1 MKILFFSPFSF
12 ISKHSF
18 PEAAEIKLLIKKNHE
33 VVRLSCDRTYNN
45 NCVSMKSVNLTF
57 SASLL
62 ERNKICDLCQVNSR
76 SIEKIKG
83 LKTYYS
89 SQFISK
95 KEIDLIDSHLK
106 NINYQ
111 NFNFEL
117 QFQDINLNYISLY
130 DFILKYKLMGLRD
143 ISEESFPEY
152 KNELRNSLISYRVGK
167 NFLNFFKSD
176 KLIIYSP
183 QYSINHAFLK
193 GYDYK
198 NLDIYLT
205 EGSNNVHYK
214 HSILRLWNWKIHK
227 LVDPSKMEWTN
238 YNPTKLPHVA
248 FSMVEKH
255 FKSLIKSKSPHVYSS
270 PKKINFYKLPYEFNK
285 FKKTALLTMSSADES
300 YAAFMIGAFP
310 STKIKSNVF
319 KDQIEWITN
328 TINFF
333 KKHPEYLLIIRI
345 HPRETS
351 NKREKV
357 ISSRMNKLNEIFKL
371 ENLPHNVKIN
381 WPHEKISFYNLIE
394 KVDVLIS
401 KSSITVIEALY
412 FDKPVVVYDNKL
424 TNYPDDLV
432 YAGETSQDY
441 FNNIIKSLKTKHFN
455 LKSKAILWTAFS
467 HYLSGLHLKNNFVHG
482 KIMTIIKK
490 ILFKLKFKRLIMLFN
505 HFELKYTNLDQT
517 SGERLN
523 ELLKKNYSSLL
534 DTNLTYNKK
543 LKN

>member
-12 ISKHSF
+12 ISNHSF

-33 VVRLSCDRTYNN
+33 VVRLTCDRTYLN
-45 NCVSMKSVNLTF
+45 NCVSMKSTNLKF

-62 ERNKICDLCQVNSR
+62 EKNKICDLCEVNAR

-89 SQFISK
+89 SKFISK
-95 KEIDLIDSHLK
+95 DQIDLIESHLR

-111 NFNFEL
+111 NFDFEL
-117 QFQDINLNYISLY
+117 QFQGINLNYVSLY
-130 DFILKYKLMGLRD
+130 DFILKYKLSGLSD
-143 ISEESFPEY
+143 ISEERFPEF
-152 KNELRNSLISYRVGK
+152 KNELRNSLISYRIGK
-167 NFLNFFKSD
+167 NFLDFFKSD

-193 GYDYK
+193 GYDHK
-198 NLDIYLT
+198 KLDVYLT

-227 LVDPSKMEWTN
+227 LVDPSKVEWTN
-238 YNPTKLPHVA
+238 YNPTKLPHEA

-255 FKSLIKSKSPHVYSS
+255 FKSLIKSKSPHVYST
-270 PKKINFYKLPYEFNK
+270 PKKNKYYKLPFELNK

-310 STKIKSNVF
+310 PSKVKSTVF
-319 KDQIEWITN
+319 KDQIEWITQ

-333 KKHPEYLLIIRI
+333 KKYPEYLLIIRI
-345 HPRETS
+345 HPREAP

-371 ENLPHNVKIN
+371 DNLPNNVKIN
-381 WPHEKISFYNLIE
+381 WPQENVSFYNLID

-401 KSSITVIEALY
+401 KSSITIIEALY
-412 FDKPVVVYDNKL
+412 FDKPVVIYDNKL

-432 YAGETSQDY
+432 YSGKTRQDY
-441 FNNIIKSLKTKHFN
+441 FNNLIKSLKNRHLN
-455 LKSKAILWTAFS
+455 LKNKAILWTAFS
-467 HYLSGLHLKNNFVHG
+467 HYLSGLHLKKSFVHG
-482 KIMTIIKK
+482 KIMTMIKK
-490 ILFKLKFKRLIMLFN
+490 ILYKLKVIRLIRLFN
-505 HFELKYTNLDQT
+505 HFELKHTNLEE
-517 SGERLN
+517 SSEERLD
-523 ELLKKNYSSLL
+523 ELIKKKYSSLL
-534 DTNLTYNKK
+534 DSRLTFNEK
-543 LKN
+543 LKD